1 MSRIEESIEVDVPVQ
16 VAYNQWTQFETFPQ
30 FMEGVESVT
39 QLDDR
44 SLRWVADVSGRKR
57 EWIAEI
63 TEQLPDQ
70 RIAWRS
76 ITPDVSQEGVVDFH
90 RIADGKSQLMVQMQF
105 EPVGVAERAGDMLGM
120 VNRQVKGDLERFKKF
135 IEARG
140 HETGGWRGKIEQP
153 DVRS

>member
-1 MSRIEESIEVDVPVQ
+1 MSRIEESIDVDVPVQ

-44 SLRWVADVSGRKR
+44 SIRWVADVNGRKR

-63 TEQLPDQ
+63 TEQMPDQ
-70 RIAWRS
+70 RIAWKS
-76 ITPDVSQEGVVDFH
+76 ITPDVLHEGVVDFH
-90 RIADGKSQLMVQMQF
+90 RIADGKSQVMVQMQY

-120 VNRQVKGDLERFKKF
+120 VTRQVKGDLDRFKKF